1 MAKGNPCPRAYYR
14 CTVAVGCPAAV
25 AKSSSANAATTEML
39 ELLRD
44 FSDYSSFNSDISSEL
59 ERLAAAVTPRSD
71 APQVAAVDLN
81 GGSSSSSRLTTTT
94 PPPLLQLGC
103 RQALPFIVPTGRCA
117 SLAAVVEEISGRR
130 ASPPW
135 MSAAGDAVAVIPSYE
150 NHVTEVST
158 CVKHSS
164 SHTDIDRL
172 RLSITTPFHDYDVIT
187 LIDKIINPLFWC

>member
-1 MAKGNPCPRAYYR
+1 MAKGKPCPCAYYR

-44 FSDYSSFNSDISSEL
+44 FSDYSSFNSDISGEL

-81 GGSSSSSRLTTTT
+81 GGSSNSSRLTTTT
-94 PPPLLQLGC
+94 PPPLLQLGR
-103 RQALPFIVPTGRCA
+103 RQALPFIVTSSRCA
-117 SLAAVVEEISGRR
+117 SLTAVVEEISGRR

-135 MSAAGDAVAVIPSYE
+135 TSAAGDAVIPSYE
-150 NHVTEVST
+150 NHITEVST
-158 CVKHSS
+158 CMKHSS
-164 SHTDIDRL
+164 SHTNIDRL